1 MFPDQSNL
9 IGWELM
15 IDGSIYILT
24 PPQFNSFIL
33 LKNCDQFAIYQCQ
46 VRGCVGNSYKL
57 PPISKHHDILLDKMS
72 DASDKADEVVTC
84 GFLSPGF

>member
-1 MFPDQSNL
+1 
-9 IGWELM
+9 M
-15 IDGSIYILT
+15 IDGSIYNLT

-57 PPISKHHDILLDKMS
+57 PPISKHPDILLDKTS
-72 DASDKADEVVTC
+72 DVSEVTKTDEVVTC